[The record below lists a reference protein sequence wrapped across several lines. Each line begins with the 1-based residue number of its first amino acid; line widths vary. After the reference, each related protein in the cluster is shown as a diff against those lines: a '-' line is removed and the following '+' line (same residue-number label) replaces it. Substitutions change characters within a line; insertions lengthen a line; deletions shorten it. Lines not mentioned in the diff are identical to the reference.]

1 MDFPPTPLAISALNH
16 ARAVQPDWLT
26 DHCLRA
32 YLFGRAVGE
41 AGGAQFD
48 DELLFVAAVL
58 HDLGL
63 TDAADTGQRF
73 EVDGADAAAAFLEPA
88 GMAAERVG
96 VVWEAIALHTSLG
109 LTKRSPAEVRLLQAG
124 TMLDVTGPAAKVPPE
139 ALAALPR
146 GDVAQRLMDV
156 IVAQALRDPRKARPT
171 TFAGEL
177 LRQRHPEAAGPTF
190 AELVWK

>member
-1 MDFPPTPLAISALNH
+1 MTPSTPLADAALRY
-16 ARAVQPDWLT
+16 ARETQPDWLT
-26 DHCLRA
+26 HHCLRA

-41 AGGAQFD
+41 AGGEEFD
-48 DELLFVAAVL
+48 DELLFVAALL

-73 EVDGADAAAAFLEPA
+73 EVDGADAAAAFLESA
-88 GMAAERVG
+88 GMAASRVG

-109 LTKRSPAEVRLLQAG
+109 LTKRSPAEVRLMQAG
-124 TMLDVTGPAAKVPPE
+124 TMLDVAGPAAKVPPE

>member
-1 MDFPPTPLAISALNH
+1 MNFVGTPLGRAALDH
-16 ARAVQPDWLT
+16 AESVQPDWLT
-26 DHCLRA
+26 RHGLRA
-32 YLFGRAVGE
+32 YLLGRAVGE
-41 AGGAQFD
+41 AAGEEFD

-73 EVDGADAAAAFLEPA
+73 EVDGADAAAAFLESA
-88 GMAAERVG
+88 GMAADRVA

-109 LTKRSPAEVRLLQAG
+109 LTKRSPAEVRLTQAG
-124 TMLDVTGPAAKVPPE
+124 TALDVTGPAAKVPAE
-139 ALAALPR
+139 VLAALPR
-146 GDVAQRLMDV
+146 GDAAQRLVDLV
-156 IVAQALRDPRKARPT
+156 VAQALRDPRKGRPT

-190 AELVWK
+190 AELLWK